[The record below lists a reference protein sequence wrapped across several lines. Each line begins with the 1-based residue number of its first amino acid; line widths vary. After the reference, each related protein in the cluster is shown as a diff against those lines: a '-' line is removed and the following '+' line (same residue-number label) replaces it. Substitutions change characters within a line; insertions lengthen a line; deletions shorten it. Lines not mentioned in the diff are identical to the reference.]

1 MLLTSLVFLK
11 KIVRLT
17 EKAARVGLQL
27 NSRKCKTLR
36 TKVVRDRVSIV
47 VDGEEVEDVGEFAYL
62 RAIVDKEGGG
72 NKDIRN
78 RLQKA

>member
-1 MLLTSLVFLK
+1 M
-11 KIVRLT
+11 
-17 EKAARVGLQL
+17 
-27 NSRKCKTLR
+27 
-36 TKVVRDRVSIV
+36 RDRVSIV

-72 NKDIRN
+72 SNDIRN